1 MPVVHALVGE
11 VHLTDAQSRTTI
23 DNLQR
28 RRRCMAG
35 TSKSANIL
43 TIPAS
48 REIKVSSA
56 HQINCYFLRTTS
68 AKH

>member
-11 VHLTDAQSRTTI
+11 VRLFDGVVRQSTISSGADGAWPEHLNRQAYLR
-23 DNLQR
+23 
-28 RRRCMAG
+28 
-35 TSKSANIL
+35 

-56 HQINCYFLRTTS
+56 HQLNRHFLRTTS